1 MQSDE
6 LRRSSEEG
14 RGRKRSFSNMSR
26 SSDVDNTLDIRTK
39 LFTKKAR
46 LSITSSSSSTSAID
60 SMAAAATQSLEEKS
74 SPGTNDP
81 GLSICMSSSRSLDK
95 VDSHID
101 IGCAEM
107 YNDVESG
114 TNAGM
119 GFPVSGSGIVYCC
132 EETTTVAE
140 IGQEAA
146 TQSLE
151 EESSPGS
158 GIVYCCEETTAVAE
172 NGQEAATQ
180 SLEEESSPGSGI
192 VYCCEETTAVVQTG
206 QEAATQSLE
215 EESSPGSGIV
225 YCCEE
230 TTAVVQTGQEAATQ
244 SLEEESSPG
253 SGILYCCEETTA
265 VAEIG
270 QDAPSPDSNGPG
282 SGTCMNEVDFCEKGQ
297 HKGLVSS
304 ANTNVGEVE
313 VREVDENS

>member
-6 LRRSSEEG
+6 LRRSSKEG

-46 LSITSSSSSTSAID
+46 LSITSSSSSSAID
-60 SMAAAATQSLEEKS
+60 SMVAAATQSLEEES

-107 YNDVESG
+107 YNDVEAG
-114 TNAGM
+114 TNTGI
-119 GFPVSGSGIVYCC
+119 GFPVY
-132 EETTTVAE
+132 
-140 IGQEAA
+140 
-146 TQSLE
+146 
-151 EESSPGS
+151 GS

-172 NGQEAATQ
+172 IE
-180 SLEEESSPGSGI
+180 
-192 VYCCEETTAVVQTG
+192 
-206 QEAATQSLE
+206 
-215 EESSPGSGIV
+215 
-225 YCCEE
+225 
-230 TTAVVQTGQEAATQ
+230 
-244 SLEEESSPG
+244 
-253 SGILYCCEETTA
+253 
-265 VAEIG
+265 
-270 QDAPSPDSNGPG
+270 QDAPSPDSNGRG

-304 ANTNVGEVE
+304 ANTNVGEDE
-313 VREVDENS
+313 VREVDVIS